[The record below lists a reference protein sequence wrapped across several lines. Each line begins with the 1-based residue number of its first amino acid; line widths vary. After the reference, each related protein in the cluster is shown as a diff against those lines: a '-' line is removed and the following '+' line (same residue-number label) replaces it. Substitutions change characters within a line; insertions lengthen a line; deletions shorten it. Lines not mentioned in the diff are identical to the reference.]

1 MQALSDIVPVLLHG
15 LVVTLQVTAAGT
27 LLAALASFAAGLS
40 SLAPFRLARWLALI
54 YVETFRGTSA
64 LVQLF
69 WFYFVLP
76 FFGIELSAMTA
87 GILALGLNAGA
98 YGAEIV
104 RGAMVAVPRGQREAA
119 AALNFDAWQTLRHVL
134 LPQALLAM
142 LPPFGNLTI
151 ELLKNSALVSLIAI
165 TELTFAAQVARSATL
180 QSAEI
185 FTLVLLLYFLTAV
198 CITWLYRGVERVLK
212 RRGAA

>member
-1 MQALSDIVPVLLHG
+1 MEAGAETATLLLHG
-15 LVVTLQVTAAGT
+15 LLVTLKVTAAGA
-27 LLAALASFAAGLS
+27 LLALFSSFAAGLAG
-40 SLAPFRLARWLALI
+40 LGPYRLVRWTALV

-69 WFYFVLP
+69 WIYFVLP
-76 FFGIELSAMTA
+76 FFGVELSAMAA
-87 GILALGLNAGA
+87 GIIALGLNAGA

-104 RGAMVAVPRGQREAA
+104 RGAMRAVPRGQREAA
-119 AALNFDAWQTLRHVL
+119 AALNFSPWQTLRRVL

-165 TELTFAAQVARSATL
+165 TELTFSAQVARGATL
-180 QSAEI
+180 ESAQI
-185 FTLVLLLYFLTAV
+185 FGLVLLLYFAV
-198 CITWLYRGVERVLK
+198 ALCITGLFRCFERALK
-212 RRGAA
+212 RRGAV